1 MADKFLGSVT
11 GASFRVVARGVY
23 TGASGGTVTI
33 PEVDMARTTVNILSQ
48 PYAISSY
55 TGNDATSD
63 LGGMSSGSVYAELTS
78 STGLTIHNAVDLIEI
93 IFSGTPTTVINT
105 VTVPV
110 SYEVITYA

>member
-1 MADKFLGSVT
+1 MADKFLGTVT

-48 PYAISSY
+48 PYTSSAY
-55 TGNDATSD
+55 TGNDTVADIGTSTA
-63 LGGMSSGSVYAELTS
+63 GAIYAQLTS
-78 STGLTIHNAVDLIEI
+78 STELTIFNAVGRVDLS
-93 IFSGTPTTVINT
+93 FGGGGSAVVNT
-105 VTVPV
+105 VNVPV